1 MFDTILEIKD
11 IKKQYEIGKNNYL
24 TVINGAN
31 LILERKKISVIV
43 GASGAGKSTLLHIAG
58 ALDNPTSGE
67 VFFEKKSIFSLSQ
80 SKLAEFRS
88 KRLGFIFQFH
98 HLLPEFTAQEN
109 VAIPLMI
116 GGESK
121 KNALKK
127 AEGLLEVV
135 GLSERLTHKPSALS
149 GGEQQRTA
157 VARAM
162 ANNPE
167 LILADEPTGNLD
179 SKNAEIINEIFIKLR
194 DEFNKTL
201 LIVTHNNSLMEI
213 ADTQYLMKDG
223 KIEKI
228 T

>member
-11 IKKQYEIGKNNYL
+11 IKKRYEIGKNNYL

-31 LILERKKISVIV
+31 LILERNKISVIV

-67 VFFEKKSIFSLSQ
+67 VLFEKKSIFSLSQ

-88 KRLGFIFQFH
+88 KRIGFIFQFH

-121 KNALKK
+121 KNALRK
-127 AEGLLEVV
+127 AEELLEVV

-162 ANNPE
+162 ANNPD

-179 SKNAEIINEIFIKLR
+179 SKNAGIINEIFIKLR